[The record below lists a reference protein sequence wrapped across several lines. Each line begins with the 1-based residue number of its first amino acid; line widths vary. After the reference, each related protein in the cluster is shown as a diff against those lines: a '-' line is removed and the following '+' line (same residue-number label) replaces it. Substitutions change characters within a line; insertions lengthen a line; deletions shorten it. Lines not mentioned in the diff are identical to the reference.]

1 MNHLTLCTTMWDMVT
16 EEVGYNRL
24 DELSMT
30 GAWREMISQ
39 GAGSARISSKS
50 SNAKAEAETIVMRLI
65 RRATPVE
72 LAIQGEIIGQQLTL
86 EETSAGK
93 VLITGQRDR
102 DDSARDVK
110 KLVRKKNFLS
120 KLGCVIQ

>member
-1 MNHLTLCTTMWDMVT
+1 MVA

-39 GAGSARISSKS
+39 GAGTARMSSKS

-65 RRATPVE
+65 RRAMPVE
-72 LAIQGEIIGQQLTL
+72 LAIQDQMVGQQLKVA
-86 EETSAGK
+86 ETDAGR
-93 VLITGQRDR
+93 VLIKGQRER
-102 DDSARDVK
+102 DEFDKGVK
-110 KLVRKKNFLS
+110 KLVRKKTFRS